1 MIHPV
6 DLIPKR
12 KAESVIRREIE
23 EYYERRAKDIPAN
36 RGVDR
41 ANLVRKLQDK
51 FKMQRGILPKGAEL
65 PGLDVNTKFDEEMI
79 KQNAKLKV
87 DKKGQT
93 YSHSVV
99 LHSLYRKSRISN
111 PRKSLSKN
119 LIRCLIKLLLKLTKD
134 KNI

>member
-12 KAESVIRREIE
+12 KAESVIRQEIE

-51 FKMQRGILPKGAEL
+51 FKMQRGILPKGADL

-79 KQNAKLKV
+79 KQNAKLKI

-93 YSHSVV
+93 YSYSAVRH
-99 LHSLYRKSRISN
+99 LLYRKSK
-111 PRKSLSKN
+111 KSSQRN
-119 LIRCLIKLLLKLTKD
+119 S
-134 KNI
+134 